1 MANVHFSVS
10 KRRVIASTLV
20 VSLLFSL
27 SACKKNKSKN
37 EFESGKEILETDPYF
52 EAKIN
57 EFKIPLDPDKEVAF
71 KLVQNYEYIDG
82 FAVATYNIEYEMPE
96 EMKHREITV
105 QEAAQYHVLV
115 TALFDSEGNLISKIN
130 EGADY
135 SSVPEFTEEDYMNVL
150 TPEEELQYRFEY
162 ELCAMDTDGNGNIYL
177 LLRYFDAYLGMNG
190 YEIRVLNGKS
200 HALCFY
206 PTAKM

>member
-57 EFKIPLDPDKEVAF
+57 EFKIPLDPDKEVDF

-96 EMKHREITV
+96 DRFDCIWELKTKSYINAECPREAV
-105 QEAAQYHVLV
+105 ER
-115 TALFDSEGNLISKIN
+115 LF
-130 EGADY
+130 
-135 SSVPEFTEEDYMNVL
+135 VPKG
-150 TPEEELQYRFEY
+150 R
-162 ELCAMDTDGNGNIYL
+162 
-177 LLRYFDAYLGMNG
+177 AYPKTTL
-190 YEIRVLNGKS
+190 
-200 HALCFY
+200 F
-206 PTAKM
+206 